1 MKKKHL
7 TVNLVMALLFVFT
20 LYGIAADPNTDVF
33 GGGKGKQASIGDGSR
48 ANEVRAETVP
58 PEEIDWQT
66 VTEAGSNIKFWVDKK
81 GTPTIV
87 CFTGMAYVPR
97 TMVPIEARQF
107 AYDTAEENAKA
118 AFATWMKE
126 NFTIAT
132 STENKSMIVI
142 AGNGT
147 EGSTISR
154 SEESET
160 SIKRKKVIERFAQ
173 GQWRGIRK
181 IWHHLN
187 DKNEYYA
194 VYRWS
199 VKESELARL
208 VEQLTRG
215 LDADTGKPATMKHS
229 GEVKTIPPS
238 FLP

>member
-1 MKKKHL
+1 MKKYHL
-7 TVNLVMALLFVFT
+7 TVNLVVALLFVGV
-20 LYGIAADPNTDVF
+20 LYGVADDPLVDPWT
-33 GGGKGKQASIGDGSR
+33 GKKGNQQSLGDGSR
-48 ANEVRAETVP
+48 ANEVRPETVP

-66 VTEAGSNIKFWVDKK
+66 VTEAGDNIKYWVDKK

-87 CFTGMAYVPR
+87 CFTGSAYVPK
-97 TMVPIEARQF
+97 TMVPIEARRF
-107 AYDTAEENAKA
+107 AYETAEENAKI

-126 NFTIAT
+126 NFTVST
-132 STENKSMIVI
+132 NTENKSMIVI
-142 AGNGT
+142 AGSGT
-147 EGSTISR
+147 EGNTISR

-199 VKESELARL
+199 IKESELARL

-215 LDADTGKPATMKHS
+215 LDADTGKAATMKHS